1 MIAGNAGVMLMR
13 VLGVK
18 DNGDRRFVITD
29 AAMNDNIRP
38 SLYRAWQDIC
48 VVDASSARGERTVD
62 VVGPICESGDFF
74 AQDRP
79 LPDVERGD
87 LLAMRSAG
95 AYGFCMASNY
105 NSRPRA
111 AEVMVHGD
119 RWQVIRPR
127 EALAELFVNERLL
140 EDL

>member
-48 VVDASSARGERTVD
+48 VVDASADRGERTVD
-62 VVGPICESGDFF
+62 VVGPFCESGDFF

-95 AYGFCMASNY
+95 AYGSVWRRTTTLGLAP
-105 NSRPRA
+105 PR
-111 AEVMVHGD
+111 
-119 RWQVIRPR
+119 
-127 EALAELFVNERLL
+127 
-140 EDL
+140 